1 MKRDAKAGLALGFMS
16 FLHSKRAMIIVGAV
30 LIGVG
35 AAGAISI
42 EPVLIQDYTTGNID
56 ATTGRPYPF
65 LGIISLIHV
74 QIMFIGIA
82 IAGLALLVWY
92 ASSSRVR
99 KS

>member
-1 MKRDAKAGLALGFMS
+1 MNRDAKAGLVLGFIS
-16 FLHSKRAMIIVGAV
+16 FLHNRRAMIIVGAV

-42 EPVLIQDYTTGNID
+42 GSILIQDYTTGNID
-56 ATTGRPYPF
+56 ATTGRPYPI

-74 QIMFIGIA
+74 QIIFIGIA
-82 IAGLALLVWY
+82 IAGLALVAWY
-92 ASSSRVR
+92 ASGSRRR

>member
-16 FLHSKRAMIIVGAV
+16 FLHNKKAMIIVGAV

-42 EPVLIQDYTTGNID
+42 GSILVQDYTTGNID
-56 ATTGRPYPF
+56 STTGRPSPV
-65 LGIISLIHV
+65 LGMISPIHV

-82 IAGLALLVWY
+82 IVGLALLAWY
-92 ASSSRVR
+92 ASGSRR
-99 KS
+99 HNS